1 MPPHRF
7 GHACGATLLN
17 VTTVLR
23 ELDHRRTDGIDVWLL
38 WREDDGRVIVNVA
51 DEKTGDRFSIEIR
64 DGDKPLDVFQHPYA
78 YAAWYGIDVQGE
90 ARELSVVTD

>member
-1 MPPHRF
+1 MPTRRSRV
-7 GHACGATLLN
+7 GADATLSS

-38 WREDDGRVIVNVA
+38 WREDDGQVVVSVA
-51 DEKTGDRFSIEIR
+51 DGKTGDRFTIEVR
-64 DGDKPLDVFQHPYA
+64 DDDKPLDVFHHPYA

-90 ARELSVVTD
+90 ARELSFVTD